1 MADKDNEFILN
12 FIDNYERYSLNEKDE
27 EDKELLKIKDLNRD
41 LKPSD
46 IVLYKIE
53 KVTYE
58 EEAPQ
63 KEALENVLSAVRIP
77 GVNFVYLICGD
88 KNGISFYYGIS
99 RDLVQETEI
108 YDSIQNVG
116 GSVLKTSMDGNFR
129 GSRLHQMNENETVEI
144 IKRLSE
150 MKCFGNID
158 GVPGISENSKNFHG
172 VDRLI
177 DVMLGDDFAMLVT
190 AKHMPVSP
198 IRNFESNIYKFY
210 DMLLPFSKRNIQT
223 GENSGNTVVKSKTV
237 GTSASDTQGTQ
248 QSKTENH
255 GKSHQE
261 TRSSAKA
268 NNSDTRTDSTGTTD
282 NEGTYSENSGS
293 SNSHSESTSESQ
305 ASGTNYTEGTSEST
319 TCEHSNKNALE
330 WLKYIDEVILKRLD
344 YGKGK
349 GIYIADISLFT
360 ATKSSMVK
368 LENTVTSLFSG
379 DSGNKIPL
387 KVSKVVSGGKKESAL
402 KNFQIPI
409 AEFTNPITKKEVAVR
424 TALSQ
429 YVTES
434 KCYLGNWFSVGE
446 LSVIAG
452 LPQKEVVGLS
462 LREEVE
468 FGLNYK
474 NEIEEGDRIE
484 LGNIVQSGS
493 VLKMPVFLDKKEL
506 SKHIFVTGVTG
517 SGKTTTCQKLLIQ
530 SNLPFLVIEPA
541 KTEYRILSK
550 KYDDI
555 LIFTLGKDKVAP
567 FRLNPFEFYPHE
579 SITSHVDMIKA
590 SIEAAFDMEAAIPQ
604 IIEKSIYACYE
615 DCGWN
620 IADDTNKYYEN
631 PFADGVFAFP
641 TLSDLIEKTE
651 KVVNEQGF
659 DARLKNDYI
668 GSVKARL
675 QGLIVGSKGLML
687 NTRRSVNFRDLVHR
701 RVILELEEIR
711 SGNEKALIMGFV
723 LSNLTEAIK
732 AEYYDSLK
740 SGKHFEHITL
750 VEEAHRL
757 LSRYESGDSLSKKQ
771 GVEMF
776 TDMLA
781 EVRKYGESL
790 IVVDQ
795 IPGKLAPEVLKNT
808 NTKIVHKIFAL
819 DDKDA
824 IGNTMAL
831 SNEQKEFLS
840 FLDKGRAVV
849 ISQGWESSIQVQ
861 ITPETDTGSREIVG
875 EDKIRALVVDYYC
888 SNYQRGIIKGFEC
901 LTQKPGSSDFERFV
915 RNDAALGTLVKT
927 YNEIFSKYKVPGEF
941 IEILKVLEEFMS
953 LEMIAR
959 YLRNACYFKDES
971 DLKLNEIISML
982 KDIKAGEFDS
992 AKYDE
997 KLSYGRRTKSCLD

>member
-1 MADKDNEFILN
+1 
-12 FIDNYERYSLNEKDE
+12 
-27 EDKELLKIKDLNRD
+27 
-41 LKPSD
+41 
-46 IVLYKIE
+46 
-53 KVTYE
+53 
-58 EEAPQ
+58 
-63 KEALENVLSAVRIP
+63 
-77 GVNFVYLICGD
+77 
-88 KNGISFYYGIS
+88 
-99 RDLVQETEI
+99 
-108 YDSIQNVG
+108 
-116 GSVLKTSMDGNFR
+116 
-129 GSRLHQMNENETVEI
+129 
-144 IKRLSE
+144 
-150 MKCFGNID
+150 
-158 GVPGISENSKNFHG
+158 
-172 VDRLI
+172 
-177 DVMLGDDFAMLVT
+177 
-190 AKHMPVSP
+190 
-198 IRNFESNIYKFY
+198 
-210 DMLLPFSKRNIQT
+210 
-223 GENSGNTVVKSKTV
+223 
-237 GTSASDTQGTQ
+237 
-248 QSKTENH
+248 
-255 GKSHQE
+255 
-261 TRSSAKA
+261 
-268 NNSDTRTDSTGTTD
+268 
-282 NEGTYSENSGS
+282 
-293 SNSHSESTSESQ
+293 
-305 ASGTNYTEGTSEST
+305 
-319 TCEHSNKNALE
+319 
-330 WLKYIDEVILKRLD
+330 
-344 YGKGK
+344 
-349 GIYIADISLFT
+349 
-360 ATKSSMVK
+360 
-368 LENTVTSLFSG
+368 
-379 DSGNKIPL
+379 
-387 KVSKVVSGGKKESAL
+387 
-402 KNFQIPI
+402 
-409 AEFTNPITKKEVAVR
+409 
-424 TALSQ
+424 
-429 YVTES
+429 
-434 KCYLGNWFSVGE
+434 
-446 LSVIAG
+446 
-452 LPQKEVVGLS
+452 
-462 LREEVE
+462 
-468 FGLNYK
+468 
-474 NEIEEGDRIE
+474 
-484 LGNIVQSGS
+484 
-493 VLKMPVFLDKKEL
+493 
-506 SKHIFVTGVTG
+506 
-517 SGKTTTCQKLLIQ
+517 
-530 SNLPFLVIEPA
+530 
-541 KTEYRILSK
+541 
-550 KYDDI
+550 
-555 LIFTLGKDKVAP
+555 
-567 FRLNPFEFYPHE
+567 
-579 SITSHVDMIKA
+579 MIKA

-732 AEYYDSLK
+732 AEYYDSLR
-740 SGKHFEHITL
+740 SGGHFEHITL

-757 LSRYESGDSLSKKQ
+757 LSRYETGDSLSKKQ

-915 RNDAALGTLVKT
+915 RNDAALGTLVRI

-982 KDIKAGEFDS
+982 KDIKAGKFDS